1 MHAGVMTEPQSKD
14 YSLSELT
21 ALFGGEVI
29 GDASIRVSRI
39 ASLESAQNGDLT
51 FITSSRYHAE
61 LKQTLA
67 SAIILGPQLV
77 DATTVTRIVCDNP
90 YAYYARVC
98 ALLNPPQRRPAG
110 IHQRAHV
117 SPKARVADGVSV
129 GPGAVVDDGADIG
142 DGVQVGAGCY
152 VGRNVRIGAGTLLH
166 ANASVYDASVI
177 GERGIIHSGAVI
189 GADGFGMAMDEGS
202 WVKIPQIGR
211 VVIGSDVEVGAN
223 TTIDR
228 GALGDTVI
236 EDDVKLDN
244 QIQIGH
250 NCHIGAHTAIA
261 GCVGIAGSARIGR
274 YCRIGGGAMIHG
286 HIEIADNVEVSAGT
300 LVPKSIRRAGKYTA
314 IFPMSEHQEWSRNVP
329 LIRHLKDLRDRIRAL
344 EMQRTVQRE
353 MNKPN
358 ATGKNK

>member
-1 MHAGVMTEPQSKD
+1 MTEPLSKD

-29 GDASIRVSRI
+29 GDASVRISRM
-39 ASLESAQNGDLT
+39 ASLESAQQGDLT
-51 FITSSRYHAE
+51 FITSTRYRAE
-61 LKQTLA
+61 LQQTRA

-90 YAYYARVC
+90 YAYYAKVC
-98 ALLNPPQRRPAG
+98 ALLNPFHRHPAG
-110 IHQRAHV
+110 IHKRAHV

-129 GPGAVVDDGADIG
+129 GPGAVVDDGADI
-142 DGVQVGAGCY
+142 DEGVQIGAGCY
-152 VGRNVRIGAGTLLH
+152 VGRDVRIGAGTLLH
-166 ANASVYDASVI
+166 ANATVYDACVI

-189 GADGFGMAMDEGS
+189 GADGFGMAMDEGN

-211 VVIGSDVEVGAN
+211 VVIGADVEVGAN

-250 NCHIGAHTAIA
+250 NCRIGAHTAIA
-261 GCVGIAGSARIGR
+261 GCVGIAGSATIGR

-300 LVPKSIRRAGKYTA
+300 LVPKSIRRTGKYTA
-314 IFPMSEHQEWSRNVP
+314 IFPMSEHQEWSRNAP
-329 LIRHLKDLRDRIRAL
+329 LIRHLRDLRDRIRAL
-344 EMQRTVQRE
+344 EMQRTAQRDT
-353 MNKPN
+353 NKQD
-358 ATGKNK
+358 ATEKDK